1 MTDDH
6 LTNRRRQVAFFT
18 KLKEVTRSKSHMQLA
33 IRTGLSIHRIDQIYR
48 GAVKTINL
56 STLETISVYTGIAA
70 STLVAWWFDEKSPED
85 EANDKLARLQVAVG
99 DAQKAMEEFIANTK

>member
-1 MTDDH
+1 
-6 LTNRRRQVAFFT
+6 
-18 KLKEVTRSKSHMQLA
+18 MQLA

-56 STLETISVYTGIAA
+56 STLETISAYTGIAA

-85 EANDKLARLQVAVG
+85 EANDKLARLQVAVS
-99 DAQKAMEEFIANTK
+99 DAHKAMEEFIEDAKK